1 MKIGIIGTG
10 MLGEAVA
17 LNLLNLGFDVSVYN
31 RTKEKAAE
39 VEKNGATVM
48 DSPKAV
54 ADNSELIIIIVKD
67 ASAVKEVSF
76 GKNGIIESK
85 NKKLIVADMST
96 IEPSESREI
105 ADKFEQ
111 KQIQKLEIPVMGGPN
126 VAITGKLVMMAS
138 GPKNSFEQCKTIFE
152 KIANKVFFLG
162 TQGTA
167 NSIKLAMNLQI
178 TMLADMSTIEPSE
191 SREIADKFEQKQIQ
205 KLEIPVMGGPNVAI
219 TGKLVMMAS
228 GPKNSFEQCKTI
240 FEKIANK
247 VFFLGTQG
255 TANSIKL
262 AMNLQITMLALSLSE
277 GITLVEKSEVDP
289 KIFLEV
295 LNSTYFKTG
304 MSENKAFKMIDGD
317 YDATFTLSN
326 LKKDISTMIS
336 TSKKLGIELPMI
348 MKAEKIYENAIKEGL
363 GNNDYTGIIEYI
375 KKINKA

>member
-17 LNLLNLGFDVSVYN
+17 QNLLNLGFDVSVYN
-31 RTKEKAAE
+31 RTKEKVTK

-48 DSPKAV
+48 NSPKAV

-76 GKNGIIESK
+76 GKNGIIESE

-138 GPKNSFEQCKTIFE
+138 GPKNSF
-152 KIANKVFFLG
+152 
-162 TQGTA
+162 
-167 NSIKLAMNLQI
+167 
-178 TMLADMSTIEPSE
+178 D
-191 SREIADKFEQKQIQ
+191 
-205 KLEIPVMGGPNVAI
+205 
-219 TGKLVMMAS
+219 
-228 GPKNSFEQCKTI
+228 QCKTI

>member
-1 MKIGIIGTG
+1 
-10 MLGEAVA
+10 
-17 LNLLNLGFDVSVYN
+17 
-31 RTKEKAAE
+31 
-39 VEKNGATVM
+39 M

-76 GKNGIIESK
+76 GKNGITESE

-138 GPKNSFEQCKTIFE
+138 GPKNSF
-152 KIANKVFFLG
+152 
-162 TQGTA
+162 
-167 NSIKLAMNLQI
+167 
-178 TMLADMSTIEPSE
+178 D
-191 SREIADKFEQKQIQ
+191 
-205 KLEIPVMGGPNVAI
+205 
-219 TGKLVMMAS
+219 
-228 GPKNSFEQCKTI
+228 QCKTI